1 MAPAGTQTEG
11 MQNPKDLVTTI
22 GITTGYYRPRPFGIR
37 QPDRLMHVYIIGQ
50 TGTGKTTLMH
60 NMMRQD
66 QAADIGFCYIDP
78 HGDLAA
84 DMAETMDCLY
94 WNPADP
100 DCPLGYNPLSYVIPE
115 FRPLLASGL
124 IETLKKQ
131 WSDAWGARMEHLLRF
146 ALLALLERPRSSLD
160 DIVPLFLDKDF
171 RREVL
176 AQVKDQQV
184 LSFWQREY
192 PAMNYKNAAD
202 GFAPIV
208 NKIGAFLAHPL
219 VRKTVCE
226 PEMPIKFRS
235 IMDQGQSLV
244 ANLAKGRLGAD
255 VSNVLGGLIISSIA
269 NAAYSR
275 HSLTEAQR
283 RPFFLYVDEFHSF
296 TTGAIADML
305 AELRKYRLGLVLA
318 GQHTTQ
324 TDRDVLDAI
333 IGNVGSIISFR
344 LGSSDAPFFVRHL
357 ATPRIETRDLINL
370 PNFEMYVRLM
380 VDGQQ
385 TVGFSARAL
394 QSAGLSDPSEF
405 LP

>member
-1 MAPAGTQTEG
+1 M
-11 MQNPKDLVTTI
+11 
-22 GITTGYYRPRPFGIR
+22 TTGYYRPRPFGIR
-37 QPDRLMHVYIIGQ
+37 LPDRLMHMYIIGQ

-66 QAADIGFCYIDP
+66 QAAGVGFCFIDP
-78 HGDLAA
+78 HGDLAETMA
-84 DMAETMDCLY
+84 DEMDCLY
-94 WNPADP
+94 LNPADP
-100 DCPLGYNPLSYVIPE
+100 ECALGYNPLSYVTPE
-115 FRPLLASGL
+115 YRPLLASGL

-131 WSDAWGARMEHLLRF
+131 WADAWGARMEHLLRF
-146 ALLALLERPRSSLD
+146 ALLALLERPGSSLD

-176 AQVKDQQV
+176 AQVKDSQV
-184 LSFWQREY
+184 LTFWQREY

-202 GFAPIV
+202 GFAPIS

-219 VRKTVCE
+219 VRKTVCA
-226 PEMPIKFRS
+226 PASPLRFRS
-235 IMDQGQSLV
+235 LMDDGHCLV
-244 ANLAKGRLGAD
+244 VNLAKGRLGAD

-275 HSLTEAQR
+275 HSLTEPQR

-318 GQHTTQ
+318 GQHTSQ

-333 IGNVGSIISFR
+333 IGNVGSILCFR
-344 LGSSDAPFFVRHL
+344 LGANDAPLFVRHL
-357 ATPRIETRDLINL
+357 ATPRIEARDLISL
-370 PNFEMYVRLM
+370 PNYEMYARLM

-385 TVGFSARAL
+385 TKGFSAKTW
-394 QSAGLSDPSEF
+394 
-405 LP
+405 